1 MHFGLAVSILLHVGV
16 LGWALV
22 TIAATPP
29 FRPSEPEPVEVAVV
43 SPDDIVRLR
52 QGSRSAKQ
60 LEAKAAPTMEGKAKT
75 ETPRPKPAAAPPPPP
90 SPPPAPPPERTARAD
105 PPPPSPGEPAKT
117 KDDPIGEK
125 LAALEPLPQPGPS
138 PDETKQIEERKK
150 AEEER
155 QHAEEKRKAEEERR
169 RKEEAE
175 RKRREAARK
184 RQEEAKR
191 IAEAK
196 KKAEE
201 QQKKRSFEEQMAEA
215 IEKSALRD
223 LDPTKKAAQGGA
235 ANPALA
241 AKAKGPVAGAPT
253 GTDTALTASQR
264 AMIGIMMKQAVS
276 RCWNINSGLDGID
289 KVVVELEVW
298 LRPDGRLAQPPK
310 VVNSG
315 SGPLFAD
322 AANSA
327 LRALEGC
334 QPYDL
339 PREYYEGGWQ
349 HMILDFK
356 PERNF

>member
-1 MHFGLAVSILLHVGV
+1 MHLGLAVSILLHVGV

-29 FRPSEPEPVEVAVV
+29 FTPSEPEPVEVAVV
-43 SPDDIVRLR
+43 SPDDIVRLK

-60 LEAKAAPTMEGKAKT
+60 LEAKAAPTLEGRAKT
-75 ETPRPKPAAAPPPPP
+75 ETTRPKPAAAAPPPPP
-90 SPPPAPPPERTARAD
+90 PEKAAKIDPPAPPPPA
-105 PPPPSPGEPAKT
+105 EPAKP

-138 PDETKQIEERKK
+138 PEEVKQIEERKK

-155 QHAEEKRKAEEERR
+155 QRAEERRKAEEEKK

-175 RKRREAARK
+175 RKRREAAKK
-184 RQEEAKR
+184 RLEEAKR

-201 QQKKRSFEEQMAEA
+201 QQKKKSFEEQMAEA

-223 LDPTKKAAQGGA
+223 LDPTKKATQGGA

-253 GTDTALTASQR
+253 GTDNALTASQR

-298 LRPDGRLAQPPK
+298 LTPDGRLAQQPK

-356 PERNF
+356 PDRNF